1 MTFHPVPEA
10 SNEETLAD
18 EEESSLLPVDEV
30 VIQDSSDQPFP
41 SAKRS
46 EDDMR

>member
-18 EEESSLLPVDEV
+18 EESSFIPADEV
-30 VIQDSSDQPFP
+30 VIPQDSSTD
-41 SAKRS
+41 R
-46 EDDMR
+46 